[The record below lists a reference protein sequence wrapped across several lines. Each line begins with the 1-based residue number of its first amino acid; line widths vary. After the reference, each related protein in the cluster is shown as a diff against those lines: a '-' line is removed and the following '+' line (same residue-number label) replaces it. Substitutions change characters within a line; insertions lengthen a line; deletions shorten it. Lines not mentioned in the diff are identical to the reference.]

1 VTEMC
6 EALLGP
12 APSALEI
19 DLADDA
25 ALVAYRAL
33 RRAAFCTELGL
44 FDDRAGGDLDEHDE
58 SAVVLVARHGG
69 AVVGGVRLYEVS
81 PGWWQGGRLVVS
93 PAARAGLGVGSALVR
108 AACVEAESHGAL
120 RFEATVLPGNTAL
133 FERLGW
139 TAIRSVTVAG
149 TRHDLV
155 RWPVSRI
162 ARLTAATKNPLGAL
176 LAGLQPGGA
185 GFLGDDAAPLPG
197 HPRAATDV
205 LASVD
210 GILPA
215 MVAADPEWA
224 GWCGV
229 LVGAN
234 DLAAMGAT
242 PAGLLDALGSP
253 DAAHAARVLAGIRAG
268 AEAFGMPVIGGHTQ
282 LGVAPSLSVTALG
295 RTGAPVRGAGRAGLD
310 VVLTADLGGGWRQGY
325 EGRQW
330 DSSSRRT
337 AAELAAM
344 TSMVGRGLPEAAKDV
359 SMAGLVGTLGML
371 AEASGCGAE
380 LDVAA
385 VPRPAGATVGDW
397 FTCFPGFAM
406 LTADEPGRSA
416 APAGPAT
423 SARCGLLT
431 PEPGVRLRW
440 PDGEVTEA
448 VPGAVTGLGRA

>member
-1 VTEMC
+1 MVTEMC

-12 APSALEI
+12 APSALEVGF
-19 DLADDA
+19 ADDD
-25 ALVAYRAL
+25 ALVAYRGL

-44 FDDRAGGDLDEHDE
+44 FDERAGGDLDEHDD

-69 AVVGGVRLYEVS
+69 AVVGGVRLYENC
-81 PGWWQGGRLVVS
+81 PGWWQGGRLAVS

-108 AACVEAESHGAL
+108 AACTEAEARGAL

-155 RWPVSRI
+155 RWPVGRI
-162 ARLTAATKNPLGAL
+162 ARLAAGTKNPLGAL
-176 LAGLQPGGA
+176 LAGLQPGGI
-185 GFLGDDAAPLPG
+185 GFVGDDAAPVSG
-197 HPRAATDV
+197 SDV

-215 MVAADPEWA
+215 MVSADPEWA

-234 DLAAMGAT
+234 DLAAMGAAPT
-242 PAGLLDALGSP
+242 GLLDALGAP
-253 DAAHAARVLAGIRAG
+253 DASHAARVLAGIRAG

-295 RTGAPVRGAGRAGLD
+295 RTAAPVRGAGRPELD
-310 VVLTADLGGGWRQGY
+310 VTLTADLGGGWRTGY
-325 EGRQW
+325 DGRQW

-344 TSMVGRGLPEAAKDV
+344 TSMVRRSRPAAAKDV

-380 LDVAA
+380 LEVAA
-385 VPRPAGATVGDW
+385 VPRPVGATVGDW

-406 LTADEPGRSA
+406 LTADEPGRAPS
-416 APAGPAT
+416 PAGPAV
-423 SARCGLLT
+423 SMRCGRLT
-431 PEPGVRLRW
+431 ASPGVRLVW

-448 VPGAVTGLGRA
+448 LSGGVTGLGPA